1 MSGQPD
7 LSSQK
12 KKIREWEY
20 ENKKEIRDIEKAK
33 YWERYFF
40 PVSSCE
46 QHADL
51 KILLF
56 CDSMLPGQSPFFGI
70 ASILFVNAGYHLWC
84 SVGMA
89 VAE

>member
-1 MSGQPD
+1 M
-7 LSSQK
+7 
-12 KKIREWEY
+12 KIR
-20 ENKKEIRDIEKAK
+20 KKLGILRKRSIGEGI
-33 YWERYFF
+33 FF